1 MKKTIITMLAAL
13 AFTSASGA
21 YAQSAVHT
29 QSPAM
34 NLCSFAAI
42 FGFACASPGVQHD
55 RERDHPRAVPEINA
69 RSGTQALA
77 LLFGALLLGAEGYRR
92 RS

>member
-1 MKKTIITMLAAL
+1 MLAAL

-21 YAQSAVHT
+21 YAQSVVHV
-29 QSPAM
+29 QPPGMNFCSVAAM
-34 NLCSFAAI
+34 
-42 FGFACASPGVQHD
+42 FGFRCALPSGQHD
-55 RERDHPRAVPEINA
+55 AERDHPRAVPEINA